1 MHPILF
7 EYGPITVYAYGL
19 FIATAFLAG
28 LGWSTRE
35 ARMAGLN
42 HALIQDL
49 GFMVI
54 ISAVIG
60 ARLLY
65 VLINPTYFLAHPG
78 EAILFWNGGLVFQG
92 GFIAAVGTGWWFLRR
107 HDQPVLPWIDAL
119 APGLALGQAIGRIGC
134 FMAGCCYGAHC
145 ELPWAVTFTDIHSL
159 APVHTP
165 LHPTQLYHVLAGL
178 ITFMI
183 LITAG
188 KRFRHP
194 GNRAGLFL
202 ILYAAARIGIEF
214 FRSDYRGH
222 FGPFSVTQVIAF
234 GVLLL
239 GIGLFRLRKTK

>member
-28 LGWSTRE
+28 LGWSARE
-35 ARMAGLN
+35 ARQADLN

-49 GFMVI
+49 GFLVI

-78 EAILFWNGGLVFQG
+78 EAVLFWNGGLVFQG
-92 GFIAAVGTGWWFLRR
+92 GFLAAVGAGWWFLRR
-107 HDQPVLPWIDAL
+107 HNQQVLPWIDVL

-134 FMAGCCYGAHC
+134 FMAGCCYGRSC
-145 ELPWAVTFTDIHSL
+145 ELPWAVTFTDINSL

-165 LHPTQLYHVLAGL
+165 LHPTQLYHSLAGL
-178 ITFMI
+178 LTFLI
-183 LITAG
+183 LISLG
-188 KRFRHP
+188 RRLPHP

-202 ILYAAARIGIEF
+202 ILYAAARITIEF

-222 FGPFSVTQVIAF
+222 FGPITVTQIIAF
-234 GVLLL
+234 CVLMLGVW
-239 GIGLFRLRKTK
+239 LFRLKKTT